1 MFPLEKEN
9 MLKNLKDIRN
19 QAAKVEQELTGS
31 KFCTTCQKSKPIS
44 GGKMKG
50 LKYPRWVCA
59 DCFKFT
65 KG

>member
-1 MFPLEKEN
+1 

-44 GGKMKG
+44 GGKMKVLNIQDG
-50 LKYPRWVCA
+50 FVLIVLNLQK
-59 DCFKFT
+59 DK
-65 KG
+65 